1 MLDRCFSE
9 CVRTGLGSPGRVRS
23 QLQFADPISKV
34 VRKGRKVS
42 RRLALRRQPLAS
54 AASGSGSP
62 HRMRQVW
69 SALATALGGSRMLQ
83 RTSTDK
89 RRWVRAL
96 ALAIVPV
103 AATSMLGQLAT
114 YPNLERWYSAL
125 EKPSF
130 NPANWVFAPVWTTL
144 YILMAYAAWRLLIL
158 PARTP
163 GRLTALALFY
173 VQLAL
178 NALWSWMFFAMQSP
192 VAGLVTS
199 CKSGLSSQRSR
210 RPGASTRKR
219 HFASCRSQRG
229 SPLRLY

>member
-1 MLDRCFSE
+1 MN
-9 CVRTGLGSPGRVRS
+9 
-23 QLQFADPISKV
+23 
-34 VRKGRKVS
+34 
-42 RRLALRRQPLAS
+42 
-54 AASGSGSP
+54 
-62 HRMRQVW
+62 
-69 SALATALGGSRMLQ
+69 
-83 RTSTDK
+83 
-89 RRWVRAL
+89 WVRAL

-103 AATSMLGQLAT
+103 AATSILGQLAT

-192 VAGLVTS
+192 VAGLVNIIVQIGFILATIAQAWRLDKKAALCLLPLAAWVS
-199 CKSGLSSQRSR
+199 
-210 RPGASTRKR
+210 
-219 HFASCRSQRG
+219 FAAV
-229 SPLRLY
+229 LNFAIWFLN

>member
-1 MLDRCFSE
+1 
-9 CVRTGLGSPGRVRS
+9 
-23 QLQFADPISKV
+23 
-34 VRKGRKVS
+34 
-42 RRLALRRQPLAS
+42 
-54 AASGSGSP
+54 
-62 HRMRQVW
+62 
-69 SALATALGGSRMLQ
+69 MLQ

-114 YPNLERWYSAL
+114 YPNLERWYLAL

-192 VAGLVTS
+192 VAGLVNIIVQIGFILATIAQAWRLDKKAALCLLPLAAWVS
-199 CKSGLSSQRSR
+199 
-210 RPGASTRKR
+210 
-219 HFASCRSQRG
+219 FAAV
-229 SPLRLY
+229 LNFAIWFLN